1 MPQSDIATIDGITD
15 QKILISPLDW
25 GLGHAAR
32 CVPLIRR
39 LSENDNEV
47 VVVTSPAVKLFL
59 KQELEAIRFIHF
71 IGYNISYSKTL
82 PAWVKIALDYKR
94 LRMIIKREEYLT
106 EELAQREKPDL
117 IISDNRF
124 GFRSSHVKSVMI
136 SHQLQIMA
144 PFFKTWVNAQN
155 QFYLN
160 KFNEIW
166 VPDNYG
172 KNNLSGE
179 LSNTKGIYKPVKFI
193 GPLSRFEKQNN
204 VTENIDLLILL
215 SGPEPSR
222 SILEEKL
229 SQIDFSSL
237 KKVVMIRGIKGG
249 QKISNRSIEVMELVT
264 GTQLSDIIARAKMVM
279 CRSGYST
286 LLDIDAMQKK
296 AILVPTPGQ
305 PEQEYLAKYWNEKEG
320 FATLRQADVNEKTV
334 LSYFS

>member
-1 MPQSDIATIDGITD
+1 
-15 QKILISPLDW
+15 
-25 GLGHAAR
+25 
-32 CVPLIRR
+32 
-39 LSENDNEV
+39 
-47 VVVTSPAVKLFL
+47 
-59 KQELEAIRFIHF
+59 
-71 IGYNISYSKTL
+71 
-82 PAWVKIALDYKR
+82 
-94 LRMIIKREEYLT
+94 
-106 EELAQREKPDL
+106 
-117 IISDNRF
+117 
-124 GFRSSHVKSVMI
+124 
-136 SHQLQIMA
+136 MA

-160 KFNEIW
+160 KFNEVW

-193 GPLSRFEKQNN
+193 GPLSRFNKYDN
-204 VTENIDLLILL
+204 VTEDIDLLILL

-237 KKVVMIRGIKGG
+237 KKVVMIRGVKGG
-249 QKISNRSIEVMELVT
+249 QKISNSSIDVMELVT
-264 GTQLSDIIARAKMVM
+264 GTQLSDIIARSKMVM

-286 LLDIDAMQKK
+286 LLDINAMQKK

-305 PEQEYLAKYWNEKEG
+305 PEQEYLAKYWKDKEG

-334 LSYFS
+334 LSYFL